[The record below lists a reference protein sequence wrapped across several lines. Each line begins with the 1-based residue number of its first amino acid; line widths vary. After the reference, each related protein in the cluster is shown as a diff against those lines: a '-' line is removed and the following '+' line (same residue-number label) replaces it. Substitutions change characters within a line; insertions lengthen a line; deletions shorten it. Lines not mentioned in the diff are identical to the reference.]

1 MPVPLTHGDHSCK
14 AASAGGEHV
23 NWNKKNKK
31 MGGKSGRWEES
42 RIMLNSDAGRQKQS
56 GGNRMLS
63 DRACWNIHH
72 PVLLVLPS
80 YLPFQSVLCPP
91 VSHPLGQPD
100 PLQLSRGFLKVPNAS
115 LAKVSFF
122 PWLAGWLIPCLDLPS
137 SPPPTPLPLSAVCKE
152 EKGDVCNR
160 TLIPVSYAVENCWWC
175 CWQRE
180 RALARLQTCLMHRP
194 GTTRKCTDQPLHQWD
209 AEVCTCVW
217 QFVTCC
223 FIPLGRMLIFL
234 INTIHIRDF
243 YCTNWIAKIIA
254 WPQICR
260 PSV

>member
-23 NWNKKNKK
+23 NWNNKSEKK
-31 MGGKSGRWEES
+31 MWGKSGRWEES

-115 LAKVSFF
+115 LAKVSFSHL
-122 PWLAGWLIPCLDLPS
+122 PLGLLDGWTRVWTSLPPL
-137 SPPPTPLPLSAVCKE
+137 PPPLYHSVL
-152 EKGDVCNR
+152 
-160 TLIPVSYAVENCWWC
+160 
-175 CWQRE
+175 
-180 RALARLQTCLMHRP
+180 
-194 GTTRKCTDQPLHQWD
+194 
-209 AEVCTCVW
+209 CVKRRRVM
-217 QFVTCC
+217 FVT
-223 FIPLGRMLIFL
+223 GRWF
-234 INTIHIRDF
+234 
-243 YCTNWIAKIIA
+243 
-254 WPQICR
+254 
-260 PSV
+260 PSPMR

>member
-1 MPVPLTHGDHSCK
+1 
-14 AASAGGEHV
+14 
-23 NWNKKNKK
+23 
-31 MGGKSGRWEES
+31 MGGKSGRWEEN
-42 RIMLNSDAGRQKQS
+42 RIKLNSDAGRQKQS

-80 YLPFQSVLCPP
+80 YLPFHLVLCPP

-115 LAKVSFF
+115 LVKVSFSHL
-122 PWLAGWLIPCLDLPS
+122 PLGLLDSWSPVWTSL
-137 SPPPTPLPLSAVCKE
+137 PPPPPPLYHSVLCVKRRRVMFVT
-152 EKGDVCNR
+152 GR
-160 TLIPVSYAVENCWWC
+160 WFPVESYAVENCWWC

-194 GTTRKCTDQPLHQWD
+194 GTTRKCTDQSLHQWD

-217 QFVTCC
+217 QFMTCC
-223 FIPLGRMLIFL
+223 FIPLGRILIFL

-243 YCTNWIAKIIA
+243 SV
-254 WPQICR
+254 QIELLK
-260 PSV
+260 S